1 MMLQTNKKPLHI
13 KFFTFLSYNFLFIFL
28 MYSCSTP
35 EKNNCGDMEKF
46 IVDHEYAKKMGLP
59 EVEFSIMYPKNFKTD
74 PPREDYQNYHY
85 NYFLK
90 WDKNEIQTEA
100 ISLCYST
107 VQKNSLMKDAL
118 INPILLQAKQMYEQL
133 GFTFTEDF
141 IGKDTFDGK
150 EYYQFRATGTINNKD
165 RELVGEYKILCLIVE
180 PELND
185 KNGLFVMMVAN
196 QDSEVKN
203 FTDFSSK
210 GCISSIWKSL
220 KFEY

>member
-1 MMLQTNKKPLHI
+1 MKILKYLPL
-13 KFFTFLSYNFLFIFL
+13 NFLFLLIIP
-28 MYSCSTP
+28 SCSSP
-35 EKNNCGDMEKF
+35 EKKDSQDMNSFK
-46 IVDHEYAKKMGLP
+46 VDKEYCQKLGLP
-59 EVEFSIMYPKNFKTD
+59 EVEFNVMYPKNLKTD
-74 PPREDYQNYHY
+74 PPQEGYQNYAY

-118 INPILLQAKQMYEQL
+118 VDQILLQVKQMYEQM

-150 EYYQFRATGTINNKD
+150 EYYQFRAKGTINNKD
-165 RELVGEYKILCLIVE
+165 REFVGEYKILCLIVE
-180 PELND
+180 PEVND

-196 QDSEVKN
+196 QDSEIKN
-203 FTDFSSK
+203 FSDFSSK
-210 GCISSIWKSL
+210 GAISSIWKSI
-220 KFEY
+220 KFDY